1 MIFNIQRSWTALIF
15 FLFAATVAA
24 QDFQVPQLKSHV
36 NDYAN
41 VLPSGTERQLQSIL
55 SQVKAKTGVELVVL
69 TVPSLYG
76 LPIEQAS
83 IQVVDKWQLGTSK
96 EDKGLLLFLSLQEKR
111 LRIEVGQGLEGFLT
125 DAHSKRIIDQTMVP
139 LLKTG
144 DYGSAILVGTFQ
156 MLERALPDQDISL
169 FYENIDRKRLSPN
182 SRSKGKGD
190 LIVIILFFLFIIFG
204 GRSGLLPLL
213 LLGGMGGGRGG
224 GFGGGGFGGGGLGG
238 GGGFSGGGAS
248 GGW

>member
-1 MIFNIQRSWTALIF
+1 MDFIKRLFAIFLV
-15 FLFAATVAA
+15 FLFSIGLAA
-24 QDFQVPQLKSHV
+24 QEFEVPKLTSHV
-36 NDYAN
+36 NDYAR
-41 VLPSGTERQLQSIL
+41 VIPAGTKRQLQSIL
-55 SQVKAKTGVELVVL
+55 SQVKTQTGVELVIL
-69 TVPSLYG
+69 TVLSLNG

-83 IQVVDKWQLGTSK
+83 IQVVDKWQLGTQK
-96 EDKGLLLFLSLQEKR
+96 EDKGLLLLLSLQEKR

-125 DAHSKRIIDQTMVP
+125 DAHSKRIIDITMVP

-144 DYGSAILVGTFQ
+144 DYGSAFLMGTFQ
-156 MLERALPDQDISL
+156 ILEKALPDHDIST
-169 FYENIDRKRLSPN
+169 FYKHVERKRISPT
-182 SRSKGKGD
+182 SHPKRKSD
-190 LIVIILFFLFIIFG
+190 LAIILLFLVLLIFG

-224 GFGGGGFGGGGLGG
+224 FGGGGGLGGGGLGG

>member
-1 MIFNIQRSWTALIF
+1 MVAIKSLF
-15 FLFAATVAA
+15 FAFLVFSLANNLVA
-24 QDFQVPQLKSHV
+24 QDFEVPKLTSHV
-36 NDYAN
+36 NDNAR
-41 VLPSGTERQLQSIL
+41 VIPAETEQQLQWIL
-55 SQVKAKTGVELVVL
+55 SQIKAQTGVELVVL
-69 TVPSLYG
+69 TVESLDG

-83 IQVVDKWQLGTSK
+83 IQVVDKWKLGSQK

-139 LLKTG
+139 LLKNG
-144 DYGSAILVGTFQ
+144 DFGSAFILGTFQ
-156 MLERALPDQDISL
+156 MLEKALPDQDIST
-169 FYENIDRKRLSPN
+169 FYENFYGKGLSTTS

-190 LIVIILFFLFIIFG
+190 LVIILLFIIFLIFG

-224 GFGGGGFGGGGLGG
+224 FRGGGGFGGGLGG